1 MDQQG
6 GNKSDAERDWS
17 FIGRN
22 VRALRRRAGM
32 SQIELAGR
40 CGINQG
46 GLSRIETGI
55 NLPTSPVIFALS
67 RALGVPTDALFAAT
81 DADRL
86 EAITAAGRAPI
97 RVALDDSSPAPASLA
112 AASRVMDAILAL
124 EDMAGAQKT
133 SRIPLNM
140 LSGHNE
146 ARIAQTVDALR
157 AYMGIQSGV
166 LFDHFELFEA
176 FGLRVVVMP
185 LDEETDG
192 MAFYDPPHRNA
203 FLFIHADRNP
213 ERQLFRLCY
222 EFGHIQWFASD
233 GTPDRPEDLDPRHGA
248 RKFAALFLL
257 PVAAVR
263 ATVLQLGIRDRQ
275 WTYELLLRIKHRFGV
290 SAEMFL
296 YRLHELD
303 LIDAA
308 LVEPLKARIHAF
320 YAETG
325 NQEPDASRRILTP
338 NGRTWDLAL
347 TAKTAPEHAEELAE
361 IERTL
366 VSHGV
371 VRK

>member
-1 MDQQG
+1 MNQT
-6 GNKSDAERDWS
+6 
-17 FIGRN
+17 
-22 VRALRRRAGM
+22 
-32 SQIELAGR
+32 ELASR

-46 GLSRIETGI
+46 GLSRIETGV
-55 NLPTSPVIFALS
+55 NLPKSPVILALS
-67 RALGVPTDALFAAT
+67 KALGVPTDALFAPT

-86 EAITAAGRAPI
+86 DAITAAGRGPI
-97 RVALDDSSPAPASLA
+97 RVALDASAPAPGVLA
-112 AASRVMDAILAL
+112 AAQRVMDAILAL
-124 EDMAGAQKT
+124 EDMVGAQKT
-133 SRIPLNM
+133 ARIPLNM
-140 LSGHNE
+140 LFGHSE
-146 ARIAQTVDALR
+146 ARIAQTVDAIR

-185 LDEETDG
+185 LDEATDG
-192 MAFYDPPHRNA
+192 IAFYDPPHRNA
-203 FLFIHADRNP
+203 FLFIHAGRNP

-233 GTPDRPEDLDPRHGA
+233 GTPERPEDLDPLHGA

-275 WTYELLLRIKHRFGV
+275 WTYDLLLRIKHRFGV

-303 LIDAA
+303 LIEPA
-308 LVEPLKARIHAF
+308 LVETLKERIYTF
-320 YAETG
+320 YAETS
-325 NQEPDASRRILTP
+325 NQEPGASRRILTP

-347 TAKTAPEHAEELAE
+347 TAETRPEHAEELVE
-361 IERTL
+361 IERVL
-366 VSHGV
+366 LNHGV
-371 VRK
+371 ERK